1 MINSDLSR
9 SATLRASLEQGTLAV
24 PGAFNAFS
32 ARLIE
37 ESGMPAVYVS
47 GAGLSASRGLPDIG
61 LLSLEEVTE
70 ETRRIC
76 QAVRIPVIVD
86 ADTGFGDVEQV
97 RRTVQALEA
106 AGVSGIQLEDQVF
119 PKRCGHLSGK
129 QIVNCQEM
137 CDKIAAAVSAKH
149 DRDLLIIARTDA
161 RAIEGIEGAI
171 ERAKAYQAVG
181 ADAIFPEALE
191 SVEEFERFAMSFR
204 MARIPLMAN
213 MTEWGKTPMLS
224 VHEFSQLGYHIVL
237 FPMTM
242 FRMMA
247 KSMEMGLMELQ
258 SRGTQKELLD
268 LMQPRSELY
277 RVLRYETYDE
287 LNGIKKERQ
296 VLHVD
301 DES

>member
-1 MINSDLSR
+1 MIKTDISR

-37 ESGMPAVYVS
+37 EAGMPAVYIS

-61 LLSLEEVTE
+61 LLTLQEVAE

-76 QAVRIPVIVD
+76 QAVKLPVIVD
-86 ADTGFGDVEQV
+86 ADTGFGDIDQV

-119 PKRCGHLSGK
+119 PKRCGHLPGK
-129 QIVNCQEM
+129 QVVDCQVM

-149 DRDLLIIARTDA
+149 DPDLMIIARTDA
-161 RAIEGIEGAI
+161 RAVEGVECAI
-171 ERAKAYQAVG
+171 KRAKECQAAG

-191 SVEEFERFAMSFR
+191 TVEEFERFAQSFTST
-204 MARIPLMAN
+204 PLPLIAN

-224 VHEFSQLGYHIVL
+224 VKEFSKLGYRIVL

-242 FRMMA
+242 FRLMA

-258 SRGTQKELLD
+258 SRGTQKELID
-268 LMQPRSELY
+268 LMQSRSELY
-277 RVLRYETYDE
+277 KVLRYEDF
-287 LNGIKKERQ
+287 
-296 VLHVD
+296 
-301 DES
+301 